1 MFQCGP
7 GTNQYLAIR
16 VRKIE
21 KTTGAI
27 DWVGTDDWQITRQ
40 DALST
45 VPDSPRSSTFLH
57 SWPLD

>member
-27 DWVGTDDWQITRQ
+27 DWVGTDD
-40 DALST
+40 
-45 VPDSPRSSTFLH
+45 
-57 SWPLD
+57 